1 MDNATALTLNDVLDR
16 NTILTDVKADTKEDV
31 FRTLAAR
38 LHEQGYVASTDA
50 FLDALH
56 EREKEGAT
64 GIGNHIA
71 IPHGRS
77 ETVTRNGVAIAILDH
92 EIAWESLDDTGA
104 KLVVMFTVGASGDGA
119 NDHLR
124 LLSLFARKMAQQQVV
139 DALLEAKDADEVI
152 AAFQD

>member
-1 MDNATALTLNDVLDR
+1 M
-16 NTILTDVKADTKEDV
+16 
-31 FRTLAAR
+31 F
-38 LHEQGYVASTDA
+38 EQGYVSSVDD

-56 EREKEGAT
+56 KREEEGAT

-92 EIAWESLDDTGA
+92 EIEWESLDDTGA

-119 NDHLR
+119 NDHLK
-124 LLSLFARKMAQQQVV
+124 LLSMFARKMAQQQVV
-139 DALLEAKDADEVI
+139 DALLKAKDADEVI